1 MQSRGVAVALSSGPC
16 CLRLHSCSHLLCRVV
31 PCRAVLRCAVA
42 DENLLGCLTETGPA
56 TFYTIMDLL
65 VRKVHPD
72 SLM

>member
-1 MQSRGVAVALSSGPC
+1 MLGHAVFL
-16 CLRLHSCSHLLCRVV
+16 LSCSVGI
-31 PCRAVLRCAVA
+31 RCAVLCCA
-42 DENLLGCLTETGPA
+42 ASDENLLGCLTETDPA